1 MFEVCQQTCLQIEQY
16 LKKMR
21 EAVEFTCT
29 ITLIWQLL
37 GPIIKQLQLHP
48 TPPLIGIP
56 DESALFER
64 QTFRLNDSLP
74 FYSKP
79 SKHLMIK
86 NPKKKFVSLS

>member
-1 MFEVCQQTCLQIEQY
+1 
-16 LKKMR
+16 MR
-21 EAVEFTCT
+21 EAIEFTCT
-29 ITLIWQLL
+29 ITLIWQLV

-74 FYSKP
+74 FYSNP
-79 SKHLMIK
+79 SKRLMIK

>member
-16 LKKMR
+16 LKKIR

-56 DESALFER
+56 DESAL
-64 QTFRLNDSLP
+64 LKP
-74 FYSKP
+74 FA
-79 SKHLMIK
+79 
-86 NPKKKFVSLS
+86 

>member
-1 MFEVCQQTCLQIEQY
+1 
-16 LKKMR
+16 MR
-21 EAVEFTCT
+21 EAIEFTCT
-29 ITLIWQLL
+29 ITLIWQLV

-56 DESALFER
+56 DESALFEW

-86 NPKKKFVSLS
+86 NPKKKFVSELRLDKNEKRTQFTPIFES